1 MGGIFQP
8 RSARNATV
16 ARIHFCVEGALPI
29 VFRDVVPLI
38 LYTPRPMEPGTTP
51 EAQIQAWIAAAQE
64 GDEGAFEK
72 LYEQYFAQVYRYAA
86 FRLPRE
92 LAEDVTADVFVKA
105 WEKLGGYR
113 VRSGVPFAA
122 WLFRIARHSV
132 IDVYRSQRG
141 VEEVS
146 ETLVDP
152 DVLNLADTAIRR
164 REVLKTVRSALDRL
178 PKRYQ
183 DVLLLSYV
191 SDLPTHEVAR
201 VLRMTE
207 GGVRILKMR
216 ALRKLENFLPP
227 DAGGA

>member
-1 MGGIFQP
+1 
-8 RSARNATV
+8 
-16 ARIHFCVEGALPI
+16 
-29 VFRDVVPLI
+29 
-38 LYTPRPMEPGTTP
+38 MEPGQTP
-51 EAQIQAWIAAAQE
+51 EAELQTWIASAQD
-64 GDEGAFEK
+64 GDEQAFEK
-72 LYEQYFAQVYRYAA
+72 LYGHFFVPVYRYAA

-105 WEKLGGYR
+105 WEKLHTYKA
-113 VRSGVPFAA
+113 RSGVPFAA

-132 IDVYRSQRG
+132 IDVYRTQHG
-141 VEEVS
+141 FEEVS

-152 DVLNLADTAIRR
+152 DVLNQADTALKRT
-164 REVLKTVRSALDRL
+164 EVLQSVRSALRQL

-227 DAGGA
+227 DAHRA